1 MNLVA
6 LLLTL
11 VVGLF
16 ILVGSYI
23 GLNYKDN
30 KKFTDFSI

>member
-1 MNLVA
+1 MNFLG

-16 ILVGSYI
+16 ILLGSVFATK
-23 GLNYKDN
+23 YKNN
-30 KKFTDFSI
+30 KRFT